1 MLKGYKSPTHKLA
14 VVFKEG
20 SDSWKD
26 KADKRQAELLNL
38 RKSMAY
44 QKNKVVELKE
54 QIKELEAQLSQTA
67 SPTKKKRRKR

>member
-14 VVFKEG
+14 IVFKQG
-20 SDSWKD
+20 RDSWKD

-44 QKNKVVELKE
+44 QKSKVAELNDK
-54 QIKELEAQLSQTA
+54 IKKLEAQLSETV
-67 SPTKKKRRKR
+67 